1 MTSVWSAAAWK
12 DSIRSTYARLNKARL
27 GSPALRSQQNYFLA
41 DKSLGGWN
49 NDIFAVAKIQAPGVS
64 VHQQDV
70 VFAFVNNNF
79 RGNAAR
85 SATFNV
91 SATNTNGSNWFG
103 IQANKTYNV
112 VDLASIN
119 PTNMLWGSNGITGS
133 SLIANGIYVGFETN
147 KSFSGGQAQFLRLID
162 MTAGMTATTSNDY
175 IANLPR
181 MSAPQIVPIGN
192 RAVPVGQTLTIPVT
206 VTTAAGDANVSLAA
220 ASNLGPSSWSLNN
233 VAQFNFSPP
242 VGSEGNTYTFRF
254 TATGQDGS
262 DEETFTVTVT
272 SALTPYEQWAAGIF
286 GTNNLG
292 SSGASG
298 ADPDQDGIPNYAE
311 FHLGTDPQNAN
322 SRLTTRMLGKSG
334 TNGTVEVVPVV
345 PVGSYSFRW
354 SASLLGPWSEPQP
367 LNVGPDAN
375 GAPRTFSLPAEDLQT
390 FYRIIYQPPAQ

>member
-1 MTSVWSAAAWK
+1 M
-12 DSIRSTYARLNKARL
+12 
-27 GSPALRSQQNYFLA
+27 
-41 DKSLGGWN
+41 
-49 NDIFAVAKIQAPGVS
+49 
-64 VHQQDV
+64 HQQDV

-147 KSFSGGQAQFLRLID
+147 RSFSGGQAQFLRLID
-162 MTAGMTATTSNDY
+162 MTAGMTATNSNDY

-181 MSAPQIVPIGN
+181 MPAPQIVPIGN
-192 RAVPVGQTLTIPVT
+192 RAIPVGQTLTIPVT
-206 VTTAAGDANVSLAA
+206 VTTAAGDTNVSLAA
-220 ASNLGPSSWSLNN
+220 ASNLGPSSWNLNN
-233 VAQFNFSPP
+233 AAQFNFSPP

-298 ADPDQDGIPNYAE
+298 ADPDQDGIPNHAE

-334 TNGTVEVVPVV
+334 TNGTVEVAPVV

-354 SASLLGPWSEPQP
+354 SASLLGPWSEPLP